1 MTRRLTSGMTCR
13 MKVPATA
20 QSLFGVPRCVPR
32 EVLMT
37 AALRSLLTGLMRI
50 PLTLAFCAAGSAMM
64 DEAWTDAMCEA
75 MS

>member
-1 MTRRLTSGMTCR
+1 M
-13 MKVPATA
+13 VPVP
-20 QSLFGVPRCVPR
+20 FGVPRRVPR

>member
-1 MTRRLTSGMTCR
+1 
-13 MKVPATA
+13 
-20 QSLFGVPRCVPR
+20 
-32 EVLMT
+32 MT